1 MDKEK
6 IELAFKCVDSLAA
19 GLDPISGKLLPKD
32 SAINQ
37 GDVVRALF
45 YARSIIGQYRTKSAQ
60 PQQPIVQVLPVRAKD
75 PTSSQNPD
83 VLTPT
88 LAPVTL
94 VSSSTAPPAKPH
106 ERTLTPKE
114 PHPQIVLDAD
124 NPENTVETPTGK
136 AVDVKIYSG
145 LKYTGDKK
153 IKEFWTVI
161 SALGDPALKNIGY
174 ADVTAWLCEQGYMT
188 KASISRQSKRPTE
201 KGLTIGI
208 YERQSAKG
216 NGKFAAEVLYSP
228 KAQAFIVEHLP
239 DICKHHEISKVA
251 KS

>member
-1 MDKEK
+1 M
-6 IELAFKCVDSLAA
+6 
-19 GLDPISGKLLPKD
+19 
-32 SAINQ
+32 
-37 GDVVRALF
+37 
-45 YARSIIGQYRTKSAQ
+45 
-60 PQQPIVQVLPVRAKD
+60 
-75 PTSSQNPD
+75 
-83 VLTPT
+83 
-88 LAPVTL
+88 
-94 VSSSTAPPAKPH
+94 
-106 ERTLTPKE
+106 
-114 PHPQIVLDAD
+114 
-124 NPENTVETPTGK
+124 ETPTGK

-188 KASISRQSKRPTE
+188 KASTSRQSKRPTE

-239 DICKHHEISKVA
+239 DICKYHESNRNA

>member
-6 IELAFKCVDSLAA
+6 IELAFKCVDALAA

-60 PQQPIVQVLPVRAKD
+60 PQQPMVQVLPVRSKGS
-75 PTSSQNPD
+75 TSLQNSD
-83 VLTPT
+83 VSTPT
-88 LAPVTL
+88 PAPV
-94 VSSSTAPPAKPH
+94 VPVPSSTPSPAKPR

-114 PHPQIVLDAD
+114 PHPQIALDAD
-124 NPENTVETPTGK
+124 NPENTVETLTGK
-136 AVDVKIYSG
+136 AVNVEIYSG
-145 LKYTGDKK
+145 LKYAGDKK
-153 IKEFWTVI
+153 IKEFWNMI

-188 KASISRQSKRPTE
+188 KASASRQSKRPTE

-239 DICKHHEISKVA
+239 DICRHHEISKVA